1 MIFLIIFLICMFLT
15 LAVSVMAGVS
25 DFKTLKIPNMY
36 SVYVI
41 AAFLLAYVTLYLG
54 GYDAVFDDFYMHL
67 LSMGLTF
74 LVTFILFALKLI
86 GAGDSKFAT
95 ACAIW
100 VSLKYMPIYLFFM
113 TLFGSVLGIVALYLK
128 NKKPFKSPAQGS
140 WIEQVQGGASKVP
153 YGIAIAVGL
162 ALSFM
167 HTGYLTTGVLSS
179 FL

>member
-1 MIFLIIFLICMFLT
+1 MILLIVFLMCMFVT

-25 DFKTLKIPNMY
+25 DFKTLKIPNIY

-41 AAFLLAYVTLYLG
+41 AAFFIAFTVLYIG
-54 GYDAVFDDFYMHL
+54 GNDQAFDNLHMHL
-67 LSMGLTF
+67 LSMAVTF

-113 TLFGSVLGIVALYLK
+113 TLFGSVLGFVALYLK
-128 NKKPFKSPAQGS
+128 NKKPFKSPAEGS
-140 WIEQVQGGASKVP
+140 WIEQVQSGASKVP
-153 YGIAIAVGL
+153 YGIAIAFGL
-162 ALSFM
+162 AVSFM
-167 HTGYLTTGVLSS
+167 HTGYLTTDILSS

>member
-1 MIFLIIFLICMFLT
+1 MILLVIFLVCLFIT
-15 LAVSVMAGVS
+15 LGIGVMAGLS
-25 DFKTLKIPNMY
+25 DFKTLKIPNIY

-41 AAFLLAYVTLYLG
+41 AAFFVAYMAMYFG
-54 GYDAVFDDFYMHL
+54 GADHVFDKLHMHL
-67 LSMGLTF
+67 LSMAVTF

-113 TLFGSVLGIVALYLK
+113 TLFGSVLGFVALYLK

-140 WIEQVQGGASKVP
+140 WIEQVQSGASKVP

-162 ALSFM
+162 FVSFM
-167 HTGYLTTGVLSS
+167 HTGYLTTDVLSS

>member
-1 MIFLIIFLICMFLT
+1 MILLIIFLICIFVALG
-15 LAVSVMAGVS
+15 VSVMAAIS
-25 DFKTLKIPNMY
+25 DFRTMKIPNMF

-41 AAFLLAYVTLYLG
+41 GAFFVAYTALYIG
-54 GYDAVFDDFYMHL
+54 GQDKVFGPIYMHL
-67 LSMGLTF
+67 LSAGVTF
-74 LVTFILFALKLI
+74 LVTFILFGLKLL

-100 VSLKYMPIYLFFM
+100 VSAKYLPIYLFFM

-128 NKKPFKSPAQGS
+128 NKKPFKSPTDGS
-140 WIEQVQGGASKVP
+140 WIAQVQNGASKVP

-162 ALSFM
+162 AVSFL
-167 HTGYLTTGVLSS
+167 HTGYLTTDVLSS